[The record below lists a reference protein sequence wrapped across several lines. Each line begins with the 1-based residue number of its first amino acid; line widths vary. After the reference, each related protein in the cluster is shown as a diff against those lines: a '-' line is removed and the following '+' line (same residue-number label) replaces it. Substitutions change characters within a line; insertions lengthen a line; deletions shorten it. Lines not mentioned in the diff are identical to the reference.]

1 MILNVLW
8 NDWMGLED
16 GSKQR
21 NGFLIVMGIL
31 TISGWGFDG
40 DGVRFGILTTSG
52 GGGNLT
58 VEGIMVERD
67 NGRGNGGWR

>member
-1 MILNVLW
+1 MYCGMTGW
-8 NDWMGLED
+8 GWRMGVN
-16 GSKQR
+16 SVM
-21 NGFLIVMGIL
+21 GFLIVMGIL